1 MTISKPLEQYRKAFE
16 ELTPDT
22 LDHLTQLVADNVIFS
37 DPFNHVTGRDQFRR
51 IFAHMFAT
59 CDEPRFVVT
68 DLAIG
73 DKAGYL
79 RWQMTGRFKGKRG
92 KAFSLIGMS
101 EVHVNAKGQI
111 IKHTDHWDSASQL
124 LSDLPYIGW
133 ITRRILGLFRL
144 S

>member
-1 MTISKPLEQYRKAFE
+1 MTTSEILQRYRIAFE
-16 ELTPDT
+16 GLTPDT
-22 LDHLTQLVADNVIFS
+22 LDELARLVAENVIFS

-59 CDEPRFVVT
+59 CDEPRFIVS
-68 DLAIG
+68 DIAIG

-92 KAFSLIGMS
+92 KLFSLTGMS
-101 EVHVNAKGQI
+101 EIHIDANGHISQHI
-111 IKHTDHWDSASQL
+111 DHWDSASQL

-133 ITRRILGLFRL
+133 ITRRILKLFQL